1 MSPSGG
7 FRAFEKHLYFILVKL
22 QETEE
27 RNACDHVKI
36 RTCRLKKKILE
47 KTLEKTLMLGKIK
60 GRGRRGQQKM
70 RWLDG
75 IIDSAEMSLSKLW
88 EFMKDREA
96 RHAPLHGV
104 AQLDMTE

>member
-1 MSPSGG
+1 MSPSCG
-7 FRAFEKHLYFILVKL
+7 FRAFEKHLYFTLVKL

-36 RTCRLKKKILE
+36 RTRELKKKTILE
-47 KTLEKTLMLGKIK
+47 KTLKKTLMLGKIK
-60 GRGRRGQQKM
+60 GRGRRGKQKM

-88 EFMKDREA
+88 EFMQDREA
-96 RHAPLHGV
+96 
-104 AQLDMTE
+104 